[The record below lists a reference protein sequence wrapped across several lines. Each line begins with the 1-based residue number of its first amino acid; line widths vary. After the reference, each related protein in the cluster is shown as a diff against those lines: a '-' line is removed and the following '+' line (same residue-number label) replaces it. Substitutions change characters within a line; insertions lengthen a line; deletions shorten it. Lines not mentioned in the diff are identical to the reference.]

1 MDFTSSP
8 KLFHLVLAPLLAV
21 LPKAVLAH
29 RSDWR
34 CHKFTATH
42 HVLLSIFAH
51 LAHVPS
57 ANALLEELNDL
68 DSAGHERN
76 LRELVG
82 FDGLEWGEP
91 VGLNQSSF
99 SRANANRSYRLWRYL
114 FHQVWQQAKAHI
126 ALPQLE
132 GLGQIVAVDGS
143 LFDCLARMSWA
154 VYRSST
160 PKVKGHFF
168 FNLDG
173 LPERLVLTT
182 GVASEREVLATNYR
196 AGVTY
201 LLDRGYNDYALFG
214 NLVKARAHF
223 VTRMLKNAVW
233 TGLEDYPLSSTEG
246 SVGVKADQQIQ
257 LGQAHNTV
265 VVRMVTFQKLDGTT
279 LHYLTSRYDVD
290 ALTVVRLYDHR
301 WQTLR
306 FFAWIKLHLQLG
318 HWYSENENGVLI
330 QLYAALISFL
340 LLKLYSRQTHKV
352 EHRAMRSGFVRY
364 IDRRLFDRLDSF
376 QLNTYFSRLNSSSLS
391 GFSSV

>member
-21 LPKAVLAH
+21 LPKAVISH

-51 LAHVPS
+51 LAHVLS

-68 DSAGHERN
+68 DGAGHERN
-76 LRELVG
+76 LRQLVG
-82 FDGLEWGEP
+82 FDAVEWGEP
-91 VGLNQSSF
+91 VGLNGSSF

-114 FHQVWQQAKAHI
+114 FHQVWQQAHAHI

-182 GVASEREVLATNYR
+182 GVGSEREVLGTNYR

-201 LLDRGYNDYALFG
+201 
-214 NLVKARAHF
+214 
-223 VTRMLKNAVW
+223 
-233 TGLEDYPLSSTEG
+233 
-246 SVGVKADQQIQ
+246 
-257 LGQAHNTV
+257 
-265 VVRMVTFQKLDGTT
+265 
-279 LHYLTSRYDVD
+279 
-290 ALTVVRLYDHR
+290 
-301 WQTLR
+301 
-306 FFAWIKLHLQLG
+306 
-318 HWYSENENGVLI
+318 
-330 QLYAALISFL
+330 
-340 LLKLYSRQTHKV
+340 
-352 EHRAMRSGFVRY
+352 
-364 IDRRLFDRLDSF
+364 
-376 QLNTYFSRLNSSSLS
+376 
-391 GFSSV
+391 